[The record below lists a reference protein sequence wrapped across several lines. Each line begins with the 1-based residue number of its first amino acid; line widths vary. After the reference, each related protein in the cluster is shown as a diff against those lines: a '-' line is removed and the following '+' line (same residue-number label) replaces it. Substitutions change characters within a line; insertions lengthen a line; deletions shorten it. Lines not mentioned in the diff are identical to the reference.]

1 METPPNTTEAS
12 TTHTGHRGWR
22 VPLPRLSLS
31 ERRLLLALVDLLVLN
46 IALLTTLALRFDYA
60 FSLRTLTEAWGYFLL
75 LSALWFLWSSFFDC
89 YDLPATADASHS
101 AWRTGRAGV
110 LTALSYLTVPVYSP
124 PFLHSRLTAVL
135 FVGLVTL
142 SVPLW
147 RLIYAAVF
155 VQPAFQRRVL
165 IVGAGRSGSELA
177 RVLAATPQQG
187 NPYAGS
193 GYVAVGLVDDDP
205 AKLGTHVEGVPVL
218 GNRSDLPRL
227 VGRHRVDMV
236 VLAITH
242 AAEVHPELLKGLLD
256 ARELGLPLIPMSELY
271 EQVTGR
277 VPVNHAGGNLHVVLP
292 LGDSATGRV
301 FGVGKRLFDLLAAV
315 VGLLIVALIS
325 PFVALSNAF
334 SSPGP
339 LFYRQTRV
347 GRRGNY
353 FQVVKFRSMIP
364 QAEASS
370 GAVWAA
376 KHDPRITPAGRFL
389 RRTRLDELPQFYN
402 VLRGEM
408 SLVGPRPDVPAQRAL
423 YSDADWAQRCSV
435 RPGITG
441 LAQALYRSE
450 STEAQRLAA
459 DLRYTH
465 EASCWLDLKIL
476 LLTCKRLSGKGGN

>member
-1 METPPNTTEAS
+1 
-12 TTHTGHRGWR
+12 
-22 VPLPRLSLS
+22 
-31 ERRLLLALVDLLVLN
+31 
-46 IALLTTLALRFDYA
+46 
-60 FSLRTLTEAWGYFLL
+60 
-75 LSALWFLWSSFFDC
+75 
-89 YDLPATADASHS
+89 
-101 AWRTGRAGV
+101 
-110 LTALSYLTVPVYSP
+110 
-124 PFLHSRLTAVL
+124 
-135 FVGLVTL
+135 
-142 SVPLW
+142 
-147 RLIYAAVF
+147 
-155 VQPAFQRRVL
+155 
-165 IVGAGRSGSELA
+165 
-177 RVLAATPQQG
+177 
-187 NPYAGS
+187 
-193 GYVAVGLVDDDP
+193 
-205 AKLGTHVEGVPVL
+205 
-218 GNRSDLPRL
+218 
-227 VGRHRVDMV
+227 MV

-408 SLVGPRPDVPAQRAL
+408 SLVGPRPERPEFVADLTAQIPFYQARHA
-423 YSDADWAQRCSV
+423 V

-441 LAQALYRSE
+441 WAQVRYRYGSSVDDARIKLEYDLYYVKHQGVYLELSILAK
-450 STEAQRLAA
+450 TAA
-459 DLRYTH
+459 VMLGLQGR
-465 EASCWLDLKIL
+465 
-476 LLTCKRLSGKGGN
+476 